1 MKKVSKHTLFPLT
14 NQRIWCTIE
23 IGAEPIGSISL
34 AAYAI
39 YFLSFVALIGST
51 LIFFITG
58 GLPMDVDVRTPN
70 GKKLFEWNPETKTI
84 TIVSKKHRYQVEL
97 KDEAGKPDYKVS
109 EQKQIL

>member
-1 MKKVSKHTLFPLT
+1 MKKVSKSVLSPLT
-14 NQRIWCTIE
+14 NHGIWCTIE
-23 IGAEPIGSISL
+23 IGVEPIGSIPL

-39 YFLSFVALIGST
+39 YFLSQVAPISS
-51 LIFFITG
+51 IPINYITG